1 MRGNV
6 QGPNTGDDLQQ
17 WFRDIPLVTKFFTF
31 STLILGFLITFQ
43 WISIQSVLF
52 DAVMI
57 SKKFQVW
64 RLITPFIFSGKFSF
78 NFAMH
83 MMILYENCRR
93 YENNPYNTGAGGST
107 ADFIFMIL
115 FAMAILLTV
124 AYIFQFLVL
133 SESILYVIMYVW
145 SRREPDA
152 QLNIFG
158 FRFKA
163 IYLPW
168 VYLMIKLVMGQDLIL
183 PFIGI
188 VVGHLYYFLVDVVP
202 QSYGRSVLKT
212 PEFCVSMVNYF
223 SGGIGLQ
230 TNSIPAG
237 RPGGVAAAATGV
249 GGGANATAA
258 GTGGR
263 TGSGGYNWGRGN
275 VLGTGGN

>member
-31 STLILGFLITFQ
+31 STLLLGFLITFSL
-43 WISIQSVLF
+43 ISTESVLF
-52 DAVMI
+52 DAINI
-57 SKKFQVW
+57 STKFQVW

-83 MMILYENCRR
+83 LMILYENCRR
-93 YENNPYNTGAGGST
+93 YENNPYNTGAGGTT
-107 ADFIFMIL
+107 ADFVFMLL
-115 FAMAILLTV
+115 FSMTILLV
-124 AYIFQFLVL
+124 IAYIFQFLVL

-158 FRFKA
+158 FKFKA

-168 VYLMIKLVMGQDLIL
+168 VYLLIKLVMGQDMVL
-183 PFIGI
+183 PLIGI
-188 VVGHLYYFLVDVVP
+188 VVGHLYYFLADVVP
-202 QSYGRSVLKT
+202 MTYGRSVLKT
-212 PEFCVSMVNYF
+212 PEICVSIVNYF
-223 SGGIGLQ
+223 SGGIRLQ

-237 RPGGVAAAATGV
+237 RAGTTPTGPGATGTTGATAGGTR
-249 GGGANATAA
+249 GGGH
-258 GTGGR
+258 
-263 TGSGGYNWGRGN
+263 NWGRGN
-275 VLGTGGN
+275 VLGGN